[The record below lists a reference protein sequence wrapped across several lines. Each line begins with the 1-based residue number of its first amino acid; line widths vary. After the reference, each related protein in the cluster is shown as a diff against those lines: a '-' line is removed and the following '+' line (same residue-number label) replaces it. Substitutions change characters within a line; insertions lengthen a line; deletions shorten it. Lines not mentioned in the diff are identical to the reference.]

1 MSSRL
6 FRMITSGIRQFR
18 DPYYQGFA
26 AQIAFYYLLS
36 MVPMVMLLSQLM
48 MSIFQTTIADAVGWL
63 LDALGGSYS
72 GAVKDLLTYKSAGA
86 LNIVYA
92 VIALWAA
99 SRAQFALTRI
109 MNFTLTEGRS
119 TGNGYWRERFRSMF
133 TMALMLLAI
142 IVAVLVLVYGGKVID
157 LFFKSARIWL
167 YIRWPIAFGLFF
179 LILSFIYKI
188 LPTEKI
194 PYKEVLPGSAFAAVG
209 LVLVSWLYSL
219 YLNGVAKYDIV
230 YGALANIV
238 ALMFWFYFMAWVLCL
253 GVLFNKVLKDTK
265 GGRPGHRM
273 FD

>member
-1 MSSRL
+1 
-6 FRMITSGIRQFR
+6 MITLGIRQFR

-26 AQIAFYYLLS
+26 AQIAFYYLLA

-48 MSIFQTTIADAVGWL
+48 MSIFQTTIAEAVGWL
-63 LDALGGSYS
+63 LDALGGGYP
-72 GAVKDLLTYKSAGA
+72 AEIRNLLTYRSAGA

-92 VIALWAA
+92 IIALWAA

-142 IVAVLVLVYGGKVID
+142 IVAVFVLVYGGRVVD
-157 LFFKSARIWL
+157 LFFKSQHVWL
-167 YIRWPIAFGLFF
+167 WIRWPVAFGLFF

-194 PYKEVLPGSAFAAVG
+194 PYKQVIPGSIFAAIG
-209 LVLVSWLYSL
+209 LLLVTWLYSA

-238 ALMFWFYFMAWVLCL
+238 ALMFWFYFMAWVICL
-253 GVLFNKVLKDTK
+253 GVLFNKVLIDTQGNK
-265 GGRPGHRM
+265 GHVM
-273 FD
+273 FR

>member
-6 FRMITSGIRQFR
+6 FRMITLGIRQFR

-36 MVPMVMLLSQLM
+36 LVPMVMLLSQLM

-63 LDALGGSYS
+63 LDAIGGAYS
-72 GAVKDLLTYKSAGA
+72 DEVRDLLTYRSAGA

-133 TMALMLLAI
+133 TMTLMLLAI
-142 IVAVLVLVYGGKVID
+142 IVAVLVLVYGGRLIE
-157 LFFKSARIWL
+157 LFFKDQRIWL
-167 YIRWPIAFGLFF
+167 WIRWPVAFGLFF

-188 LPTEKI
+188 LPTERI
-194 PYKEVLPGSAFAAVG
+194 PYKQVIPGSIFAAVG
-209 LVLVSWLYSL
+209 LVLVTWLYSL
-219 YLNGVAKYDIV
+219 YLNGMAQYDIV
-230 YGALANIV
+230 YGALTNIV

-253 GVLFNKVLKDTK
+253 GVLFNKVLQDTK
-265 GGRPGHRM
+265 GHQGHVM
-273 FD
+273 FR